1 MRILRQSKEF
11 SQEELAIDSNL
22 DRSYI
27 SQLEGG
33 RIVPSLTTLTKLA
46 ISLNISVGELVD
58 FKLEHH
64 VEPPQLK
71 RSKKKF

>member
-1 MRILRQSKEF
+1 MVFHGRAKNFHRRV
-11 SQEELAIDSNL
+11 AIDSNL

-46 ISLNISVGELVD
+46 TSLNMSVGELVD
-58 FKLEHH
+58 F
-64 VEPPQLK
+64 
-71 RSKKKF
+71 